1 MVLHKDYFA
10 AVYLS
15 GAAVGLRD
23 MNVFQELVLPLPT
36 AEVETGMNE
45 INVAPCIDIICLL
58 CV

>member
-1 MVLHKDYFA
+1 
-10 AVYLS
+10 
-15 GAAVGLRD
+15 